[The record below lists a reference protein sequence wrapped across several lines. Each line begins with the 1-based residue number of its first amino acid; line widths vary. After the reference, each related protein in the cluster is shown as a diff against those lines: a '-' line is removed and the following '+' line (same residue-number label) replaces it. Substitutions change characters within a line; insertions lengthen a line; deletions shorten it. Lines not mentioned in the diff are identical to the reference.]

1 MASLSELVD
10 PKLTVEAVVI
20 RLQQLLYHLAQEVR
34 PQSFYDE
41 EITLYGFYL
50 KRVFERNAKMLERK

>member
-10 PKLTVEAVVI
+10 PDLTVEGVVI
-20 RLQQLLYHLAQEVR
+20 RLQQLLHQLSEEVR

-41 EITLYGFYL
+41 ELTVYGFYL
-50 KRVFERNAKMLERK
+50 QRVFERNAKMLERK